1 MVPRRLLL
9 ADEAEQFLLRVN
21 ESVVVVVRVFPV
33 RDPVVVVVDVV
44 VLRMQQPLAQNSFV
58 PDRLEPAIVVW
69 VRIGAVVVVVLAVG
83 ADEERTLRF
92 RVCVIVPVVVGID
105 LEVVP
110 DAVVV
115 VIYVP
120 VIVNSIEVVIE
131 VGGVIEHTLGV
142 HVARNWGTTV
152 VIGVDIVVQQ
162 IGNLVGEHV
171 GVAVG
176 VP

>member
-92 RVCVIVPVVVGID
+92 RVCVVVPVVIGID

-110 DAVVV
+110 DTVIF

-120 VIVNSIEVVIE
+120 VIVNPNEVVIQLGCVLE
-131 VGGVIEHTLGV
+131 PTLGV
-142 HVARNWGTTV
+142 TVAFNRGRTVLTTAAAL
-152 VIGVDIVVQQ
+152 GQ
-162 IGNLVGEHV
+162 
-171 GVAVG
+171 
-176 VP
+176 